1 MTQTPDKIVY
11 TAVATAVGG
20 RRGSARTPDGTLDLT
35 LTAPVETGG
44 DGSGT
49 NPEELFALGYAAC
62 FAGAAKLA
70 AKNLGV
76 ELSGE
81 PRVTAN
87 VGFGPEGE
95 SFAITVDLEV
105 ELPGIDTGTAQKVT
119 DAAHQLCPYSKATRG
134 NVPVTVTA
142 VTA

>member
-1 MTQTPDKIVY
+1 MTQTPEKIVY

-20 RRGSARTPDGTLDLT
+20 RKGSARTPDGSLDLT
-35 LTAPVETGG
+35 LTAPTETGG

-49 NPEELFALGYAAC
+49 NPEQLFALGYAAC

-76 ELSGE
+76 DLSGE
-81 PRVTAN
+81 PQVTAK

-95 SFAITVDLEV
+95 SFAITVDIEAS
-105 ELPGIDTGTAQKVT
+105 LPGVDDGTAQKVA

-134 NVPVTVTA
+134 NVPVTVSA
-142 VTA
+142 VSA